1 MAGSVLKFC
10 PMSRGMVTGERQGS
24 RRVLLFFV
32 AGGGGFEDERYS
44 GDDDPPTQK
53 VMKPERGGTA
63 VLRRGR
69 LEP

>member
-1 MAGSVLKFC
+1 
-10 PMSRGMVTGERQGS
+10 MVTGERQGS
-24 RRVLLFFV
+24 RESCFFVV
-32 AGGGGFEDERYS
+32 AGGGGFENERYS

-53 VMKPERGGTA
+53 VIKLERGGTA

>member
-10 PMSRGMVTGERQGS
+10 PMSKGMVTGERQGS
-24 RRVLLFFV
+24 RESCFFVV
-32 AGGGGFEDERYS
+32 AGGGGFENERYS

-53 VMKPERGGTA
+53 VIKPERGGTA